1 MVRRQLSDDECWR
14 TRANGSRSDLNRG
27 GYHAA
32 SLRLGVDRSRYGQ
45 YVLKLV
51 PLLPECRE
59 AILEWRN
66 SASVSPFMYRDT
78 PIGSAEHASWFAAA
92 MNDAGDRI
100 HRLLT
105 IDGEPSGVMSL
116 SDINASAGS
125 AEWGGYLAPHVPRGL
140 GHGRAFLEASCE
152 LARNDFG
159 IRAIQVEVLETNSA
173 ARHLYES
180 VGFEYVERIEHRV
193 VRDGNP
199 VAAYRLTRSLD
210 R

>member
-1 MVRRQLSDDECWR
+1 
-14 TRANGSRSDLNRG
+14 
-27 GYHAA
+27 
-32 SLRLGVDRSRYGQ
+32 
-45 YVLKLV
+45 VLKLV

-159 IRAIQVEVLETNSA
+159 IQVIQVEVLETNSA

-180 VGFEYVERIEHRV
+180 VGFEYIERIEHRV